1 MNLIKRSLDI
11 RNGFLKWL
19 TFNYI
24 LKAGWNFHNWR
35 WEHRKNHCVGG
46 WHTQRPRRRRH
57 DVERSA
63 VKASV
68 SWSMAG
74 TVVSGLEGQLELSQ
88 FRET

>member
-35 WEHRKNHCVGG
+35 WEHRKNHCGG
-46 WHTQRPRRRRH
+46 GGGGIRKGP
-57 DVERSA
+57 DVEGMMWGEAQSRLQL
-63 VKASV
+63 
-68 SWSMAG
+68 AG
-74 TVVSGLEGQLELSQ
+74 VWRALWYQGWRDS
-88 FRET
+88 